1 MAKTYEKFWNK
12 MARGYAKT
20 PVRQQE
26 AYEAKLAHT
35 QTFFTPQTRLFEFG
49 CGTGTTALHHAPK
62 VAEVLATDLSAEMIT
77 IAREKLSETDLTN
90 LRFEQWNIDTDEI
103 PEGGFDVAMAHS
115 ILHLVADRETAL
127 RKVHQLLK
135 PGGVFVSSTVCLGQK
150 AWLFGPLLGGMR
162 LIGKAPPVSLLKR
175 DKLAAEITAAGF
187 EILPLPKADWGA
199 AMFVTAR
206 KV

>member
-135 PGGVFVSSTVCLGQK
+135 PGGVFVSSTVCLGHK
-150 AWLFGPLLGGMR
+150 AWLFGPLLGAMR